1 MEACCCV
8 SHYVRRFSCIVSRP
22 YRDRLPLRYI
32 HFTTY
37 FTTRRSSKYPGLSQ
51 PNTQRSGMR
60 RHKTLPHIIHC
71 CHVATLSSSS
81 AKHSVPDILGQ
92 LLLVTLCKKVTWK
105 LLTIVRNRRQSRSH
119 WIQWSLSYLVVWWL
133 RRLWW
138 GRQLE
143 QTGSLGELQN
153 VPFKQ
158 HIETTAL
165 NQCYLTWGGVGGK
178 HAII

>member
-1 MEACCCV
+1 MISPRMYIHTYLFFARSCLAFISPGDDTIFDSDFSDRINTAPMEACCCV

-92 LLLVTLCKKVTWK
+92 LLLVTLCKKVT
-105 LLTIVRNRRQSRSH
+105 
-119 WIQWSLSYLVVWWL
+119 
-133 RRLWW
+133 
-138 GRQLE
+138 
-143 QTGSLGELQN
+143 
-153 VPFKQ
+153 
-158 HIETTAL
+158 
-165 NQCYLTWGGVGGK
+165 
-178 HAII
+178 